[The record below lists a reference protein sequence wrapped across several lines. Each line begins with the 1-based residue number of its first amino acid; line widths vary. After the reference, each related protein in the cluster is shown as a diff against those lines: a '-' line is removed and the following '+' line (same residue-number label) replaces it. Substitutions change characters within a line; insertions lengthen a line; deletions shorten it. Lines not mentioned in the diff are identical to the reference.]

1 MANVCVLTGGRSLER
16 SVSLRSAERVERALH
31 ELGHT
36 PTVIDIGPDLVE
48 QLTTG
53 GHDAAFVCA
62 HGSGGEDGTVQE
74 LCELVGVPY
83 TGSGISASIRCF
95 DKVLLKHELRDGRLP
110 TPDWASFSQET
121 FTELGAAGALPAV
134 ADRLGLPL
142 IVKPARCGSALGIT
156 VARSQHELRAGLIT
170 ALGYD
175 SKAVV
180 EVFLGGA
187 RDLAVGVLGSPQ
199 LRTLPIVEAHP
210 RQREVYDFDARY
222 TPGQTEFTVPA
233 DLPESIAERARRLAL
248 QACLAMGVRAFG
260 RVDMLLAG
268 DELYLIDLATVPGLT
283 ETSLVPMAAQAD
295 GIGFERLVAEVLES
309 APVGSPR

>member
-16 SVSLRSAERVERALH
+16 SVSLRSADRVERALR

-36 PTVIDIGPDLVE
+36 PTVIDIAPDLVE
-48 QLTTG
+48 RLQAG
-53 GHDAAFVCA
+53 RHDIAFVCA

-74 LCELVGVPY
+74 LCELVGLPY
-83 TGSGISASIRCF
+83 TGAGVSASIRCF
-95 DKVLLKHELRDGRLP
+95 DKVLLKHELRDARLP
-110 TPDWASFSQET
+110 TPGWASFSQET

-134 ADRLGLPL
+134 VDRLGLPL

-156 VARSQHELRAGLIT
+156 VARSQQELRAGLVT

-180 EVFLGGA
+180 EVFLEGA
-187 RDLAVGVLGSPQ
+187 RDLAVSVLGSPQ

-210 RQREVYDFDARY
+210 RQRELYDFDARY

-233 DLPESIAERARRLAL
+233 ALPDGAVDRARRLAL
-248 QACLAMGVRAFG
+248 QACLTMGVKAFG

-268 DELYLIDLATVPGLT
+268 DELYVIDLATVPGLT
-283 ETSLVPMAAQAD
+283 ETSLVPMAAEAA
-295 GIGFERLVAEVLES
+295 GIGFEQLVAEVLES
-309 APVGSPR
+309 APVGSAR